1 MSHIMLSVYFLFF
14 YFSVLFAVYR
24 SSIKSCLSWG
34 FRTGRSPANGCRD
47 TACHN
52 NVMLWLIS
60 WYYKIEFYPR
70 NVWIKWI
77 KMKMWLFVVCTE
89 CNSFY
94 VFYKCDLSSWFFL
107 YFLFDIFN
115 SWLFVFNLYVN
126 CHQCIFQFNAFLY
139 TYYLWMMWWVL
150 NTCVS
155 YRLWIVFHTHRV
167 DFSSL
172 CQYYTCRFTRFI
184 GLRMMIGGLSC
195 GMFLFNPFEIWQ
207 TCVGSLVQFLESL
220 SHCIL
225 VEQCDIRDVARKIFW
240 SMVYMKNMNLS
251 DFKKIQ

>member
-1 MSHIMLSVYFLFF
+1 
-14 YFSVLFAVYR
+14 
-24 SSIKSCLSWG
+24 
-34 FRTGRSPANGCRD
+34 
-47 TACHN
+47 
-52 NVMLWLIS
+52 
-60 WYYKIEFYPR
+60 
-70 NVWIKWI
+70 
-77 KMKMWLFVVCTE
+77 MKMWLFVVCTE

-94 VFYKCDLSSWFFL
+94 VFWKCDLSSWFFL

-115 SWLFVFNLYVN
+115 SWLFVFDLYVN
-126 CHQCIFQFNAFLY
+126 CHQCIFQLNAFLY

-240 SMVYMKNMNLS
+240 SMVYMKKFRFLAEKL
-251 DFKKIQ
+251 KKGWKTKIGCSVLIVDIYLYFWQGSRPLFHI